1 MNSSGSS
8 VIEPFA
14 KIKVIGVGGG
24 GTNAVNR
31 MIEAGLAGVDFWAM
45 NTDIQVLITS
55 SADRTLQLGE
65 NLTKGLGAGGNP
77 EIGRASADESKS
89 DIKKALVGHPVEILE
104 CAENPC
110 EPFTY
115 NGQTSIPPNLNPV
128 YVMVSVRSAVIRG
141 VGTRRVFADGSRRYQ
156 RFEVNIC
163 AVDYTAGGA
172 RVSADV
178 LWHTR
183 RPPST
188 TKTASGG
195 IGHDSGAPY
204 AEDWEYRGLS
214 PLAHDGC

>member
-1 MNSSGSS
+1 MTVKQLLLVIPLLLFGSASGQASNKS
-8 VIEPFA
+8 
-14 KIKVIGVGGG
+14 
-24 GTNAVNR
+24 
-31 MIEAGLAGVDFWAM
+31 
-45 NTDIQVLITS
+45 ITS
-55 SADRTLQLGE
+55 ASP
-65 NLTKGLGAGGNP
+65 GGQW
-77 EIGRASADESKS
+77 ASVVT
-89 DIKKALVGHPVEILE
+89 IKKALVGHPFEILE
-104 CAENPC
+104 CDENPC

-115 NGQTSIPPNLNPV
+115 NGQTSIPPDLNPV